1 MYRGNV
7 FAAVHSRFQCCF
19 IHYLKFLLHFT
30 YGYVK
35 VIKKIVNNLLYT
47 IVERKKYRITE
58 RGIYVAKIIRKTL
71 GQEAAKEIREMILN
85 GELEQGASIV
95 EQDMA
100 DRLGVSRGPVREA
113 LHQLTQ
119 EGLVEYETNRG
130 CFVREVSELDIV
142 EYALLQIQLEL
153 AVLKLLGGN
162 LPEKTLE
169 KMEQIVSEMELENE
183 NITYEK
189 MLEEDKDFH
198 RCIMEI
204 LPLKKMLQIWDGLN
218 QGNMISSKWFSQDEE
233 SLIKLHRELHRKLLE
248 AFRTKD
254 MALIYQ
260 AMMQHYVDSIRRQ
273 VSIEKLGI
281 DLKILLQS

>member
-1 MYRGNV
+1 M
-7 FAAVHSRFQCCF
+7 
-19 IHYLKFLLHFT
+19 
-30 YGYVK
+30 
-35 VIKKIVNNLLYT
+35 
-47 IVERKKYRITE
+47 
-58 RGIYVAKIIRKTL
+58 AKIIRKTL